1 MTSLIDS
8 AAQYESQLKEAG
20 LPARLIDDLKAHGV
34 CTLAQ
39 LAFSVGQPGQ
49 PILDASIEQ
58 LVQNATGRAP
68 TLQESSCIKRV
79 AFEAQTYL
87 TATLRMAVDRSEDS
101 LPRKIPFA
109 ERQTR
114 MEALKNALLGISVT
128 GEHEPAHSL
137 LDRDCAIYETNS
149 LKYLD
154 LASCVSRALEVQ
166 GTTKNREL
174 TLERGSLVMKNT
186 DDKLQSAT
194 DSEIK
199 VHYAMVRRGLTM
211 QFAKLMSYAQHAL
224 WETFLFEAL
233 HRDPPPGYGRPTLAQ
248 LLQCDRA
255 AFSRL
260 ASTLSSVR
268 QHEDGSYPL
277 GLALLEL
284 RSDPIITLHLAPLP
298 KTGQS
303 SGPAA
308 HQPGQWR
315 SQPYGNQAASGK
327 GKGGGSKGK
336 AKGKPGPPVPQ
347 ELRGKWHKTATG
359 DPICFGYN
367 CKSGC
372 PEKGVK
378 PGARCSKCFHI
389 CAEPRC
395 GAEHS
400 LQQHG
405 AK

>member
-1 MTSLIDS
+1 MTSIIDS
-8 AAQYESQLKEAG
+8 AAQYESQLKDAG
-20 LPARLIDDLKAHGV
+20 LGARLIEDLKTHGV
-34 CTLAQ
+34 RTLAQ

-49 PILDASIEQ
+49 PILDNSVEQ
-58 LVQNATGRAP
+58 LVQNAAGRPP
-68 TLQESSCIKRV
+68 TLQESACIKRA
-79 AFEAQTYL
+79 AFEAQTFL
-87 TATLRMAVDRSEDS
+87 TATLRMSVDRSEES

-114 MEALKNALLGISVT
+114 MEALRNALAGISVT

-137 LDRDCAIYETNS
+137 LDRACAICETNT
-149 LKYLD
+149 LKHLD
-154 LASCVSRALEVQ
+154 LASCVSRTLEAQ

-174 TLERGSLVMKNT
+174 TLERGSLVMKNN
-186 DDKLQSAT
+186 DEKLQSAT

-211 QFAKLMSYAQHAL
+211 QFAKLMSYAQHTL

-233 HRDPPPGYGRPTLAQ
+233 RRDPPPGYGRPTLAQ

-260 ASTLSSVR
+260 ASTVNSVR
-268 QHEDGSYPL
+268 QREDGSYPL
-277 GLALLEL
+277 GIALLEL
-284 RSDPIITLHLAPLP
+284 RSDPLIALHLAPLP
-298 KTGQS
+298 RTSQ
-303 SGPAA
+303 
-308 HQPGQWR
+308 QPSQNVTSANQWR
-315 SQPYGNQAASGK
+315 SSPYGSSGSAPK

-336 AKGKPGPPVPQ
+336 GKGKPGPPVPQ
-347 ELRGKWHKTATG
+347 ELRGKWHKTSAG
-359 DPICFGYN
+359 EPICFGYS

-372 PEKGVK
+372 PDKGVK
-378 PGARCSKCFHI
+378 PGGRCSKGFHI

-395 GAEHS
+395 GGEHS
-400 LQQHG
+400 LQQHN